1 MPGALAQ
8 LQLLGAADQILTGT
22 PQVTFFR
29 QKIHRHSN
37 FAIEDSECVWS
48 GPATFGSKTTVII
61 PRQGDLLHQLWL
73 QVELPHVDDFD
84 GTGYNSANVAYCNN
98 VGHALLQRV
107 EVEIG
112 GVRMDSHT
120 GDYMDIWSE
129 LTTKSEKRPA
139 LFEQCLGK
147 FDEYDPSDSRK
158 SFKGGMLY
166 IPLQFWFCRSIGL
179 SLPILALKFH
189 DVRINCE
196 FREFR
201 DLLRTKTG
209 TLLASNINTK
219 ETGRPPTMDARMYAQ
234 FIYVDVPERKRIA
247 AQAQEYLIEVTQ
259 FLGDNFV
266 DDKGLNR
273 KLNVTFSHPVKE
285 LLFVYS
291 SLTSLPS
298 YTATSDTIDHFDY
311 GLPSYSTFKKYTDP
325 SYPGYVFT
333 DYFSDP
339 IRDPTSDQW
348 KPWDNVTEDPVE
360 QARLVMNGHERIAF
374 RPGKWYRLVQTYM
387 HHTSMP
393 KTPQKK
399 IYVYSFALDPE
410 SPSPTGSANFSR
422 YDTATLDITFHR
434 GIMQGRVRIYARSYN
449 LLRIENG
456 MAGLAFAS

>member
-1 MPGALAQ
+1 M
-8 LQLLGAADQILTGT
+8 
-22 PQVTFFR
+22 
-29 QKIHRHSN
+29 
-37 FAIEDSECVWS
+37 
-48 GPATFGSKTTVII
+48 
-61 PRQGDLLHQLWL
+61 
-73 QVELPHVDDFD
+73 
-84 GTGYNSANVAYCNN
+84 
-98 VGHALLQRV
+98 
-107 EVEIG
+107 
-112 GVRMDSHT
+112 
-120 GDYMDIWSE
+120 
-129 LTTKSEKRPA
+129 TTKSEKRPA
-139 LFEQCLGK
+139 LFQQCLGK
-147 FDEYDPSDSRK
+147 FDDYDPSDPTR
-158 SFKGGMLY
+158 SFKGGLLY

-201 DLLRTKTG
+201 ELLRIKSSG
-209 TLLASNINTK
+209 TTPAYPNITMRVS
-219 ETGRPPTMDARMYAQ
+219 GRPPAMDARMYAQ

-266 DDKGLNR
+266 DDGGLHR

-298 YTATSDTIDHFDY
+298 YTGTSGTLDHFDY
-311 GLPSYSTFKKYTDP
+311 GLPGYDTIFKKYTDP
-325 SYPGYVFT
+325 NNAEYVFT
-333 DYFSDP
+333 DHFSDP
-339 IRDPTSDQW
+339 IRDLSSEQW
-348 KPWDNVTEDPVE
+348 KSWDDVTEDPIE

-393 KTPQKK
+393 VSPKKK